1 MLRFPRTKS
10 AVEPGA
16 PIYDAEFITDLVPVR
31 RPAAP
36 SRPTYATRAP
46 SLFDYETDIRCTLL
60 NCNRSVTVSLAE
72 VASSPCPLCKQ
83 CPRCVDDCTQ
93 GLIEH
98 RRNGW

>member
-1 MLRFPRTKS
+1 MLRFPRFKT

-16 PIYDAEFITDLVPVR
+16 PIYDAEFVTDLVPTR
-31 RPAAP
+31 RLLPA
-36 SRPTYATRAP
+36 RPVYTTRAP
-46 SLFDYETDIRCTLL
+46 SLFDFETDIQCTLR
-60 NCNRSVTVSLAE
+60 NCYRKVTVSLAE

-83 CPRCVDDCTQ
+83 CDRCREDCTQ